1 MLLFNIE
8 QKAFNARTYK
18 QAFAK
23 QKLYERTPSILAVT
37 LKNAISQQ
45 SGTSPLNALTQA
57 DWEQTIAVL
66 IPPEELK
73 SLTDAALDSIFD
85 YMNGKTDSASI
96 SLLPFKQHMV
106 GAAGVTA
113 TKQILSVQPD
123 CTEEQLMQMGLN
135 LITGGDMHL
144 CNPPAE
150 LFDLFNPMIESQ
162 LQFMTI
168 SIPDQITIIEG
179 DRSGTSDDP
188 RIQLNRIRV
197 IAKLTPLIPLF
208 FLLGLTVLA
217 VRSLQDWLNW
227 WSVPFI
233 ITGAISALFAL
244 LGSPILVLLIQRG
257 IQNGENASVPPS
269 LLSLIHEIL
278 GAVSRQILAP
288 VVVEGALLTM
298 AGIAMIVVAVYL
310 SRREKAHVT
319 TK

>member
-1 MLLFNIE
+1 
-8 QKAFNARTYK
+8 
-18 QAFAK
+18 
-23 QKLYERTPSILAVT
+23 
-37 LKNAISQQ
+37 
-45 SGTSPLNALTQA
+45 
-57 DWEQTIAVL
+57 
-66 IPPEELK
+66 
-73 SLTDAALDSIFD
+73 
-85 YMNGKTDSASI
+85 
-96 SLLPFKQHMV
+96 
-106 GAAGVTA
+106 
-113 TKQILSVQPD
+113 
-123 CTEEQLMQMGLN
+123 MQMGLN
-135 LITGGDMHL
+135 LITGGDMLL

-208 FLLGLTVLA
+208 LLLGLTVLA

-257 IQNGENASVPPS
+257 IQNGGNASVHPS

-298 AGIAMIVVAVYL
+298 TGIAMIVVAMYL
-310 SRREKAHVT
+310 SSREKVRVT